1 MVWLCYIITLF
12 NVHNH
17 ITKIKNDV
25 DAFMYCLI
33 DPNM

>member
-1 MVWLCYIITLF
+1 MGWLCYIITLF

-17 ITKIKNDV
+17 IVKIQNDV

-33 DPNM
+33 DLNM